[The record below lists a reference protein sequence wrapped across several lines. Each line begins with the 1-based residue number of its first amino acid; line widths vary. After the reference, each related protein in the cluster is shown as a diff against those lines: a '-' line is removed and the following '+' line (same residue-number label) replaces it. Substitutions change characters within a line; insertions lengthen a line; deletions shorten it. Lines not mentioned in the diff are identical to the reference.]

1 MPRKRR
7 AATAAGR
14 GPSSSGSVVAAADRA
29 DEDTTADTTIN
40 ANASGGNV
48 TVGADRSKA
57 RPKSKAAPKPAPR
70 RSPARRGRGAAAG
83 SGGSKRGGRGGG
95 GGGGRKSYSEQDDD
109 AAFERMLA
117 GGDGSSNDEE
127 DDHDDANSDDDQDDD
142 GDANQDTSGRVQVQE
157 KEDAKKKKKPS
168 AKSSSTSS
176 SSPLPAFICG
186 LCNKSFKAKPGLD
199 YHVKNQVC
207 QRKEK
212 EKADADDGG
221 EKDGGTSLQKKTKK
235 TSKPRSR
242 SGGKTKAKA
251 KTKGDDGGNDGGANP
266 SPYRCPKCH
275 RSFKQQH
282 GLDYHVKRNVCQDG
296 KVRTP
301 PNQSRGGKGGKFGPI
316 DMRTCPYC
324 RRVFSIV
331 SGLAYHL
338 QHKVCQKAAGG
349 GGGGGGGRKSGG
361 QKKKGSV
368 RAKVT
373 REERSLAGTA
383 PFPPLQPGRK
393 FVTQYGVVEVV
404 ADDRIPEDYGATKVA
419 GYDATKVRG
428 GVDEAKL
435 VQLGRDCQRYKRSKE
450 REKDRDERLW
460 AQRVRSNLRKRRRL
474 GRHYAQEAG
483 LEPAGGAAASTAPAD
498 GGRPLTTQMVVWQE
512 SVSTKTLT
520 PDTILNYGAK
530 YKPPRDVGDVM
541 GITFSAKGGIK
552 EEEGAAHPAPAK
564 VPQAKIDDP
573 LVPANSYPDR
583 IVTCRLVPD
592 MRKRIYDHSARLA
605 SAAASASGNN
615 NESCDDSGSAKGGAL
630 KSMETAWDIVL
641 KAKEDAKR
649 SQQDGAGVENTKKG
663 GGEADKSNGDGGC
676 SNGEGGEEKKEDEES
691 RQEEEGEGIETG
703 DPAASPIITK
713 LCLRRCLL
721 TEPYN
726 ASRPIFICRDC
737 GKTLKTREGLREHAL
752 MRVCKPPEPES
763 DESSEEE
770 EEAAAEHIEEPVA
783 SKTISGGITL
793 RAQRKRKRK
802 TYVEISSDDEEGG
815 GGGGGGSGKKNKRKK
830 GKRKKADDDDDEWDA
845 TAADA
850 NAQDDDDDD
859 DISVVS
865 EKEDDGPVEVEVPDD
880 DADMLVV
887 DAVPPSSS
895 KKGKKRSRSSLASLT
910 SGKSRSRGRRGGNNR
925 SAALA
930 DFDPDD
936 DSSVEMMS
944 VVSRS
949 HKTPVK
955 DKFGVDPDRRLSRKE
970 WKRLKRP
977 GWMQFKP
984 EASSWYPEIMKCLS
998 IKRGSNNQ
1006 NWKRLKTE
1014 RKRFEPVKNVRRER
1028 KAKQRLGDGPM
1039 YPSVM
1044 TKLNMWEGIQNKTMY
1059 PNVS

>member
-1 MPRKRR
+1 
-7 AATAAGR
+7 
-14 GPSSSGSVVAAADRA
+14 
-29 DEDTTADTTIN
+29 
-40 ANASGGNV
+40 
-48 TVGADRSKA
+48 
-57 RPKSKAAPKPAPR
+57 
-70 RSPARRGRGAAAG
+70 
-83 SGGSKRGGRGGG
+83 
-95 GGGGRKSYSEQDDD
+95 
-109 AAFERMLA
+109 MLA
-117 GGDGSSNDEE
+117 GGDDSSDGGDDNDG
-127 DDHDDANSDDDQDDD
+127 DTDDDDGASGLQKGKKKAAKAKPRSRSVGKAKTSKASKAKHNNDDD
-142 GDANQDTSGRVQVQE
+142 GDA
-157 KEDAKKKKKPS
+157 
-168 AKSSSTSS
+168 
-176 SSPLPAFICG
+176 
-186 LCNKSFKAKPGLD
+186 KA
-199 YHVKNQVC
+199 
-207 QRKEK
+207 
-212 EKADADDGG
+212 
-221 EKDGGTSLQKKTKK
+221 
-235 TSKPRSR
+235 
-242 SGGKTKAKA
+242 
-251 KTKGDDGGNDGGANP
+251 

-275 RSFKQQH
+275 RSFKQRH

-296 KVRTP
+296 TIKTP
-301 PNQSRGGKGGKFGPI
+301 PNQSRGGRGGKFGPL

-324 RRVFSIV
+324 QRVFSIV

-338 QHKVCQKAAGG
+338 QHKVCQRDAGGGGSGG

-361 QKKKGSV
+361 PKKKKGAV

-383 PFPPLQPGRK
+383 PFPPLRPGQM

-404 ADDRIPEDYGATKVA
+404 ADDRIPDDYGTTKIA

-450 REKDRDERLW
+450 REKDREERIW

-483 LEPAGGAAASTAPAD
+483 WEPAGGAASASVAPAGV

-520 PDTILNYGAK
+520 PDTILNYGAT
-530 YKPPRDVGDVM
+530 YKPPRDAGDVM

-564 VPQAKIDDP
+564 VPQAKVDDP

-592 MRKRIYDHSARLA
+592 KRKRIYDHSARLA
-605 SAAASASGNN
+605 SAAASATGDK
-615 NESCDDSGSAKGGAL
+615 NESGGDGSGSAKGGAL

-641 KAKEDAKR
+641 RAKEDAKR
-649 SQQDGAGVENTKKG
+649 SQQEEAGV
-663 GGEADKSNGDGGC
+663 DKSNGGGG
-676 SNGEGGEEKKEDEES
+676 STGGDGGEEKKENEECKDEE
-691 RQEEEGEGIETG
+691 RKEEEEGEGNGTD
-703 DPAASPIITK
+703 DPAASPVITK

-726 ASRPIFICRDC
+726 PSRPVFICRDC
-737 GKTLKTREGLREHAL
+737 GKALKTREGLREHVL
-752 MRVCKPPEPES
+752 TRVCQPPEPET

-770 EEAAAEHIEEPVA
+770 EEAATEALEEPVA
-783 SKTISGGITL
+783 PKKTSGGITL

-802 TYVEISSDDEEGG
+802 VYVEISSDDEEGG
-815 GGGGGGSGKKNKRKK
+815 GGDGGGGGKKNKKK

-845 TAADA
+845 TAAA
-850 NAQDDDDDD
+850 NAQDDDDDDD

-865 EKEDDGPVEVEVPDD
+865 EKEDDGPIEVEVAADD
-880 DADMLVV
+880 TDVLVV
-887 DAVPPSSS
+887 DAVPLSSS

-910 SGKSRSRGRRGGNNR
+910 SGKSRKGRGRRGGNNR

-1028 KAKQRLGDGPM
+1028 KAKQRLGDGPI
-1039 YPSVM
+1039 YPPVM
-1044 TKLNMWEGIQNKTMY
+1044 AKLNMWEGIQNKTIY

>member
-1 MPRKRR
+1 M
-7 AATAAGR
+7 
-14 GPSSSGSVVAAADRA
+14 
-29 DEDTTADTTIN
+29 
-40 ANASGGNV
+40 
-48 TVGADRSKA
+48 
-57 RPKSKAAPKPAPR
+57 
-70 RSPARRGRGAAAG
+70 
-83 SGGSKRGGRGGG
+83 
-95 GGGGRKSYSEQDDD
+95 
-109 AAFERMLA
+109 
-117 GGDGSSNDEE
+117 
-127 DDHDDANSDDDQDDD
+127 
-142 GDANQDTSGRVQVQE
+142 
-157 KEDAKKKKKPS
+157 
-168 AKSSSTSS
+168 
-176 SSPLPAFICG
+176 
-186 LCNKSFKAKPGLD
+186 
-199 YHVKNQVC
+199 
-207 QRKEK
+207 
-212 EKADADDGG
+212 
-221 EKDGGTSLQKKTKK
+221 
-235 TSKPRSR
+235 
-242 SGGKTKAKA
+242 
-251 KTKGDDGGNDGGANP
+251 
-266 SPYRCPKCH
+266 
-275 RSFKQQH
+275 
-282 GLDYHVKRNVCQDG
+282 
-296 KVRTP
+296 
-301 PNQSRGGKGGKFGPI
+301 
-316 DMRTCPYC
+316 
-324 RRVFSIV
+324 FSIV

-349 GGGGGGGRKSGG
+349 DGGGGSGGRKSSG
-361 QKKKGSV
+361 QKKKGGV

-383 PFPPLQPGRK
+383 PFPPLQPGQW

-404 ADDRIPEDYGATKVA
+404 ADDRIPDDYGTTKIA
-419 GYDATKVRG
+419 GYNATKVRG

-450 REKDRDERLW
+450 REKDREERLW

-483 LEPAGGAAASTAPAD
+483 LQPVGGVASSAAPAD
-498 GGRPLTTQMVVWQE
+498 GGRPLTMQMVVWQE

-520 PDTILNYGAK
+520 PDTILNYGAT
-530 YKPPRDVGDVM
+530 YKPPRDAGDVM

-573 LVPANSYPDR
+573 LVPANSYPDNM
-583 IVTCRLVPD
+583 VTCRLVPD
-592 MRKRIYDHSARLA
+592 RRKRIYDHSARLSSAVA
-605 SAAASASGNN
+605 SAPGNN
-615 NESCDDSGSAKGGAL
+615 NDSGSAKGSAP

-649 SQQDGAGVENTKKG
+649 FQQEEAGVETTNKG
-663 GGEADKSNGDGGC
+663 EVEASAKAYESNGDGG
-676 SNGEGGEEKKEDEES
+676 SNGEGREEKKEDEEHK
-691 RQEEEGEGIETG
+691 QEGEGEGNGSG
-703 DPAASPIITK
+703 DPAASPIIAK

-726 ASRPIFICRDC
+726 ASRPVFICRDC
-737 GKTLKTREGLREHAL
+737 GKTLKTREGLREHVL
-752 MRVCKPPEPES
+752 TSVCQPPEPET

-770 EEAAAEHIEEPVA
+770 EEAAAEGIEEPVA
-783 SKTISGGITL
+783 SNTTSGGITL
-793 RAQRKRKRK
+793 RAQRKRKRR

-815 GGGGGGSGKKNKRKK
+815 GGGGGGKRNKKKK
-830 GKRKKADDDDDEWDA
+830 GKRKKAGDDDDEWDA

-859 DISVVS
+859 DITAVS

-880 DADMLVV
+880 DAEMLVV

-910 SGKSRSRGRRGGNNR
+910 SGKSRSRGHRGGNNR

-936 DSSVEMMS
+936 DSSVEMIS

-949 HKTPVK
+949 HKTPIK

-1028 KAKQRLGDGPM
+1028 KAKQRLGDEPI

-1044 TKLNMWEGIQNKTMY
+1044 AKLNMWEGIQNKTIY